1 MPTNE
6 QDEPYYDESEF
17 NTNAGINDVA
27 SQDSGPSNHSSLLI
41 KPSNEEEST
50 APKQHI
56 RAASI
61 GKGLNMDATGMIR
74 EPNSFENKSYE
85 FTEVPLEKTESV
97 SPNEDVKNLPP
108 PTITVIQQDTSDKST
123 PQKFASIEHEKRCI
137 IKNLLIICMV
147 FMLLF
152 TAFQSMSA
160 LQSSI
165 NAVGSLCCNLGQW
178 K

>member
-6 QDEPYYDESEF
+6 TDEPYYDESEF
-17 NTNAGINDVA
+17 NTNAGINDQT

-61 GKGLNMDATGMIR
+61 GKGLNMDTTGMIR

-97 SPNEDVKNLPP
+97 SLNEDVKNLPP

>member
-1 MPTNE
+1 MPSNE
-6 QDEPYYDESEF
+6 TDEPYYDESEF
-17 NTNAGINDVA
+17 NTNAGINDHA

-41 KPSNEEEST
+41 KPSNKEEST
-50 APKQHI
+50 ASKQHI

-61 GKGLNMDATGMIR
+61 GKGLNMDATVMVH

-85 FTEVPLEKTESV
+85 FTEVQLEKTEDFL
-97 SPNEDVKNLPP
+97 PNEDVKNLPP
-108 PTITVIQQDTSDKST
+108 PTITVIQKDALDKST

-165 NAVGSLCCNLGQW
+165 NAVGSLCYIMGHW
-178 K
+178 

>member
-1 MPTNE
+1 MPSNE
-6 QDEPYYDESEF
+6 TDEPYYDESEF
-17 NTNAGINDVA
+17 NTNAGINDHA

-41 KPSNEEEST
+41 KPSNKEEST
-50 APKQHI
+50 ASTQHI

-61 GKGLNMDATGMIR
+61 GKGLNMDATVMVH

-85 FTEVPLEKTESV
+85 FTEVQLEKTEDFL
-97 SPNEDVKNLPP
+97 PNEDVKNLPP
-108 PTITVIQQDTSDKST
+108 PTITVIQKDALDKST

-165 NAVGSLCCNLGQW
+165 NAVGS
-178 K
+178 

>member
-1 MPTNE
+1 MPLNE
-6 QDEPYYDESEF
+6 TDEPYYDESEF
-17 NTNAGINDVA
+17 NTNAGINDQA

-41 KPSNEEEST
+41 RLSNKEDST

-61 GKGLNMDATGMIR
+61 GKGLNMDATRMVQ
-74 EPNSFENKSYE
+74 EPNSFVNKSYE
-85 FTEVPLEKTESV
+85 FTEVPLEKTEGF
-97 SPNEDVKNLPP
+97 SPNLDVKNLPP
-108 PTITVIQQDTSDKST
+108 PTITVIQQDTLDKSST
-123 PQKFASIEHEKRCI
+123 QKFATIEHEKRCI

-165 NAVGSLCCNLGQW
+165 NAVGSLCYIMGHW
-178 K
+178 

>member
-1 MPTNE
+1 MPSNE
-6 QDEPYYDESEF
+6 TDEPYYDESEF
-17 NTNAGINDVA
+17 NTNAGINDHA

-41 KPSNEEEST
+41 KPSNKEEST
-50 APKQHI
+50 ASKQHI

-61 GKGLNMDATGMIR
+61 GKGLNMDATVMVH

-85 FTEVPLEKTESV
+85 FTEVQLEKTEDFL
-97 SPNEDVKNLPP
+97 PDEDVKNLPP
-108 PTITVIQQDTSDKST
+108 PTITVIQKDALDKST

-165 NAVGSLCCNLGQW
+165 NAVGS
-178 K
+178 

>member
-1 MPTNE
+1 MPSNE
-6 QDEPYYDESEF
+6 TDEPYYDESEF
-17 NTNAGINDVA
+17 NTNAGISDQA
-27 SQDSGPSNHSSLLI
+27 SQDSGPSNHSSLLT
-41 KPSNEEEST
+41 KPSNKEDST

-61 GKGLNMDATGMIR
+61 GKGLNMDATCMIH

-85 FTEVPLEKTESV
+85 FSEVPLEKTEDFSL
-97 SPNEDVKNLPP
+97 NGDVKKFPP
-108 PTITVIQQDTSDKST
+108 PTITVIQQDTSDKSA
-123 PQKFASIEHEKRCI
+123 PQKFASIEDEKRCI

-165 NAVGSLCCNLGQW
+165 NAVGSLCYIMGHW
-178 K
+178 

>member
-1 MPTNE
+1 MPSNE
-6 QDEPYYDESEF
+6 TDEPYYDEGEF
-17 NTNAGINDVA
+17 NTRAGINDQT
-27 SQDSGPSNHSSLLI
+27 SQDSGPSNDSSLLT
-41 KPSNEEEST
+41 KSSNKEDST

-61 GKGLNMDATGMIR
+61 GKGLNMDATDMIH

-85 FTEVPLEKTESV
+85 FTEVPLEKTDGFLL
-97 SPNEDVKNLPP
+97 NEDVKNLPP

-123 PQKFASIEHEKRCI
+123 PQKFASIEHEKRSI

-165 NAVGSLCCNLGQW
+165 NAVCTLCCIVGQN
-178 K
+178 